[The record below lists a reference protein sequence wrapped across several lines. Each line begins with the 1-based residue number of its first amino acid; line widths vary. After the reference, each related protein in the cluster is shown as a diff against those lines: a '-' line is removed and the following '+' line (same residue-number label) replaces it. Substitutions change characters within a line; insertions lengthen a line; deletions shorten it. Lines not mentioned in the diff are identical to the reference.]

1 VVGGHGPGA
10 ECYVLRVL
18 RGRPE
23 LPIRPYAQR
32 AEARAPR
39 GLHIS
44 GVVRAIAMIVVLLS
58 ALAASATATTAA
70 TRHRR
75 VHHHANS
82 RRHHVR
88 ARHHARIHHH
98 RRGAHRSC
106 ASPLAAAGSAAVT
119 AEAAVAPQVRVRNP
133 FGSELFGIAS
143 GGGLQ
148 AEPGRERRRDIDDD
162 RRAGARWI
170 RVDINWA
177 QIQPVGPGHFD
188 WRVIDR
194 VVRRARRCR
203 MHVLGTIMYSP
214 PWTRPPGTSPIYSP
228 GSAALG
234 TFAGQAA
241 RHLSRLGVHD
251 YEIWNE
257 PNSGSFMQPEPDAG
271 AYAAML
277 VAADK
282 AIKAVAPQATVVTGG
297 LAPAS
302 NSADSISPLT
312 FLRQL
317 YRAGAGGYFDAVGDH
332 PYTWPAMPGAR
343 RSWSPWYQMY
353 RRHDSLRSIMKAH
366 GDGAK
371 RIWATEFGAP
381 TGGPRGSAFVSD
393 ATQARMVARAYELW
407 AHYRW
412 AGPLFLYQGRD
423 AGIAKTTIGNFFG
436 FINFNFT
443 RKPAF
448 SAYQRAALLISD
460 AVRDS
465 KRR

>member
-1 VVGGHGPGA
+1 MV
-10 ECYVLRVL
+10 
-18 RGRPE
+18 
-23 LPIRPYAQR
+23 
-32 AEARAPR
+32 
-39 GLHIS
+39 
-44 GVVRAIAMIVVLLS
+44 VVLLS
-58 ALAASATATTAA
+58 ALAAAATTTTAA
-70 TRHRR
+70 TRH
-75 VHHHANS
+75 HHAHS

-88 ARHHARIHHH
+88 AHHH

-106 ASPLAAAGSAAVT
+106 TSPLAVASPAAVS
-119 AEAAVAPQVRVRNP
+119 AEAAVAPRLRVRNP
-133 FGSELFGIAS
+133 FGSHLFGIAS

-148 AEPGRERRRDIDDD
+148 AEPGRERRRDIADD
-162 RRAGARWI
+162 RRAGARWV

-177 QIQPVGPGHFD
+177 QIQPAGPHRFD

-194 VVRRARRCR
+194 VVRRARRCG

-228 GSAALG
+228 GSAAYA
-234 TFAGQAA
+234 TFAGEAA

-257 PNSGSFMQPEPDAG
+257 PNSGSFIEPVPDVG

-277 VAADK
+277 IAADE
-282 AIKAVAPQATVVTGG
+282 AIKAVAPHATVITGG
-297 LAPAS
+297 MAPAS
-302 NSADSISPLT
+302 NSDDSIAPLT

-317 YRAGAGGYFDAVGDH
+317 YRDGAGGHFDAVGAH

-343 RSWSPWYQMY
+343 RPWSAWYQMY
-353 RRHDSLRSIMKAH
+353 RRHNSLRSIMKAH

-381 TGGPRGSAFVSD
+381 TGGPRGSGFVSD
-393 ATQARMVARAYELW
+393 TTQAKIVARAYHLW
-407 AHYRW
+407 AHYKW

-423 AGIAKTTIGNFFG
+423 AGVAKTTIGNFFG

-448 SAYQRAALLISD
+448 SAYQRVALLISD
-460 AVRDS
+460 ALRDS